1 MRAKGKY
8 IATVTLDI
16 DCEVTKKIGDRQ
28 AFKDMV
34 FDGVDQALKEL
45 IEDEG
50 GTSAI
55 ASVTVERQSAEMEL
69 IDDAEEV

>member
-16 DCEVTKKIGDRQ
+16 DCEVTKEIKNKQ

-55 ASVTVERQSAEMEL
+55 ARVTVERQSAEMEL

>member
-1 MRAKGKY
+1 
-8 IATVTLDI
+8 
-16 DCEVTKKIGDRQ
+16 
-28 AFKDMV
+28 MV

-55 ASVTVERQSAEMEL
+55 ARVTVERQSAEMEL